1 METQH
6 AGAISAPTVQPNSS
20 GVSFDTTDPLAL
32 ARWLN
37 DQHGYDIELPRSD
50 KELARLWHSAGSLI
64 VVYLSGT
71 ALVQAEREPS
81 ITLLNGLSR
90 TGGQE

>member
-1 METQH
+1 MTTQH

-20 GVSFDTTDPLAL
+20 GVSFDTPDPLAL

-37 DQHGYDIELPRSD
+37 DQHGYDVELPRND
-50 KELARLWHSAGSLI
+50 KELARLWYKGSLI
-64 VVYLSGT
+64 VAYFSGT

-81 ITLLNGLSR
+81 LTLLNGLSR
-90 TGGQE
+90 TGGQR

>member
-1 METQH
+1 MDSHTT
-6 AGAISAPTVQPNSS
+6 GATSAPTVHPNSS

-37 DQHGYDIELPRSD
+37 TQHGYDVELPRSD
-50 KELARLWHSAGSLI
+50 KELARLWHAVGSLI

-81 ITLLNGLSR
+81 LTLLNGLSR
-90 TGGQE
+90 TGGQR